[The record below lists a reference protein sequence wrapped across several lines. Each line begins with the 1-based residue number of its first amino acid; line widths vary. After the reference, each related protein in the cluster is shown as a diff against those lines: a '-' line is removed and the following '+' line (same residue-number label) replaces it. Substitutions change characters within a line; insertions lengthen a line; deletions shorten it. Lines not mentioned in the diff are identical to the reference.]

1 MMRRALPTIRL
12 PDAWLAEGGLA
23 SAEADARRRRWGEN
37 DIVEAPPHAFWDLA
51 RDTAKDPMI
60 WFLAGTSAL
69 YAAVGQG
76 VEAATLLAAIAPLI
90 GMDLYLH
97 RRTQAS
103 TEGLQSRLAVTARV
117 LRDGA
122 PKAIPA
128 RAVVA
133 GDLALVAAGEPFP
146 ADGIIVGGSE
156 IQVDESALTGEAYP
170 VGKRPFVAGS
180 ASPARSVGGLPEV
193 QGSSVRRDNGEVFVE
208 HEHWGFAGTRLLTG
222 TASLRVAF
230 TGGETVY
237 GEIVRSAVSGSHA
250 PTPLQGAIRNLVTVL
265 IAVASVI
272 CLIMAATR
280 LIQGHG
286 WVDALISA
294 VTLATA
300 ALPEEFPVVFT
311 FFLGVGVYRLA
322 RRQALVRRAVSVE
335 NIGRVSCICSDKTGT
350 ITEGRLHLT
359 HLLPAADLEDK
370 RLLFFASIASRGDS
384 GDPLDA
390 AILREADGDPARGLP
405 VELLATFPFTEGR
418 KRESTIVRDQ
428 DGTLIAVTKGATETV
443 LEMCELAPGER
454 GEWDRRMLE
463 FAGEG
468 HKVIACAWRPLDEA
482 VWTKAAAELN
492 HGYRLAGL
500 LAFEDPVRESVAHA
514 VDLCR
519 EGLIHTIMV
528 TGDHP
533 LTARAVAREIG
544 LGGPEPVIVS
554 GDEIEARVA
563 RGEGATL
570 RHVDVIARAAPAQK
584 LALVRALQ
592 DAGEIVA
599 VTGDGVN
606 DVPALQAADVG
617 IAMGERGTRSAR
629 EVASIVLLDDNF
641 RTIVRAIGEG
651 RQLFRNL
658 QLSFFYLLMIHIP
671 LVITA
676 AFVPLAG
683 YPLLYLPVHIVWLE
697 MIIHP
702 TALLVF
708 QELPASERLAPG
720 AAGGPARFFSRRD
733 WVVIAAVG
741 GLVTTFVVAGY
752 LTSLSEGGRVEHG
765 RAMALGVLTLTS
777 AALTAALSGLRTW
790 ISRFV
795 TGGTV
800 ALSVV
805 LIQGPIV
812 ARLLHLEPLH
822 LLDWGAAVLAALI
835 ATVPVA
841 LALRDRSRRPLAAGS

>member
-1 MMRRALPTIRL
+1 MRRALPTARL
-12 PDAWLAEGGLA
+12 PDAWLSERGLA
-23 SAEADARRRRWGEN
+23 TAEADARRRRYGAN
-37 DIVEAPPHAFWDLA
+37 DIVETPPAALWDMA
-51 RDTAKDPMI
+51 RDTAKDPML
-60 WFLAGTSAL
+60 WFLAGTSVL

-76 VEAATLLAAIAPLI
+76 VEALTLLAAIVPLA
-90 GMDLYLH
+90 GMDVYLH
-97 RRTQAS
+97 RRTRAA
-103 TEGLQSRLAVTARV
+103 TEGLVSRLAASARV
-117 LRDGA
+117 VRDGA
-122 PKAIPA
+122 PYLVPA
-128 RAVVA
+128 RDVVA
-133 GDLALVAAGEPFP
+133 GDLALVGPGEPFP
-146 ADGIIVGGSE
+146 ADGIIVAGAE
-156 IQVDESALTGEAYP
+156 LQTDESALTGEAYP
-170 VGKRPFVAGS
+170 APKSPLAAG
-180 ASPARSVGGLPEV
+180 P
-193 QGSSVRRDNGEVFVE
+193 RDGEEVFVE

-222 TASLRVAF
+222 QATLRVAF

-237 GEIVRSAVSGSHA
+237 GEIVRSATSGTRA
-250 PTPLQGAIRNLVTVL
+250 RTPLQGAIASLVTVL
-265 IAVASVI
+265 VTVASVL
-272 CLIMAATR
+272 CLIMAWAR
-280 LIQGHG
+280 LRQGYG
-286 WVDALISA
+286 WVDALVSA

-322 RRQALVRRAVSVE
+322 RRQTLVRRAVSVE

-359 HLLPAADLEDK
+359 HLLPAPELAAP
-370 RLLFFASIASRGDS
+370 RLLFLAAIASRGDS

-390 AILREADGDPARGLP
+390 AILREAGGEGARGLP
-405 VELLATFPFTEGR
+405 VELLAIFPFTEGR
-418 KRESTIVRDQ
+418 RRESVIVRDP
-428 DGTLIAVTKGATETV
+428 DGALIAAAKGATETI
-443 LEMCELAPGER
+443 LAICELGEDQR
-454 GEWDRRMLE
+454 EAWNRRMLE
-463 FAGEG
+463 LAGEG
-468 HKVIACAWRPLDEA
+468 HRVIACAWRPFDEQ
-482 VWTKAAAELN
+482 VWSRRTGELT
-492 HGYRLAGL
+492 HGYRFAGL

-514 VDLCR
+514 VGLCR

-544 LGGPEPVIVS
+544 LGGAEPVVIS
-554 GDEIEARVA
+554 GEEIEARVA

-570 RHVDVIARAAPAQK
+570 RRVDVIARAAPAQK
-584 LALVRALQ
+584 LALVLALQ

-629 EVASIVLLDDNF
+629 EVAAIVLLDDNF

-658 QLSFFYLLMIHIP
+658 QLSFLYLLMVHVP

-708 QELPASERLAPG
+708 QELPASERLQPV

-733 WVVIAAVG
+733 WVAIAAVG
-741 GLVTTFVVAGY
+741 GLLTAFVVAGY
-752 LTSLSEGGRVEHG
+752 LASLGEGGRVEHG
-765 RAMALGVLTLTS
+765 RAMALAVLTLAS
-777 AALTAALSGLRTW
+777 AALTAALSRLRTW
-790 ISRFV
+790 TSRIV
-795 TGGTV
+795 AAGTV
-800 ALSVV
+800 ALSVALVQTPV
-805 LIQGPIV
+805 L

-822 LLDWGAAVLAALI
+822 LGDWILAVGAAVLGCSPLVI
-835 ATVPVA
+835 AF
-841 LALRDRSRRPLAAGS
+841 RERG

>member
-1 MMRRALPTIRL
+1 MMRRALPTTRL
-12 PDAWLAEGGLA
+12 PDAWLAERGLA
-23 SAEADARRRRWGEN
+23 SVEAEARRRRYGEN
-37 DIVEAPPHAFWDLA
+37 DIVEAPPHAFWDLT

-60 WFLAGTSAL
+60 WFFTGTSVL

-76 VEAATLLAAIAPLI
+76 VEAATLLAAIVPLI
-90 GMDLYLH
+90 GMDLFLH

-117 LRDGA
+117 RRDGA
-122 PKAIPA
+122 PEEIPA

-146 ADGIIVGGSE
+146 ADGIIVVGAD

-170 VGKRPFVAGS
+170 VSKRPLEAIPHDG
-180 ASPARSVGGLPEV
+180 E
-193 QGSSVRRDNGEVFVE
+193 EVFVE
-208 HEHWGFAGTRLLTG
+208 HEHWGLAGTRLLTG
-222 TASLRVAF
+222 SASLRVAF

-250 PTPLQGAIRNLVTVL
+250 HTPLQGAIRNLVSVL

-286 WVDALISA
+286 WVDALVSA

-359 HLLPAADLEDK
+359 HLLPAAGLEDK
-370 RLLFFASIASRGDS
+370 RLLLFASIASRADS
-384 GDPLDA
+384 GDPLDVA
-390 AILREADGDPARGLP
+390 VFREADGNGALGLP

-418 KRESTIVRDQ
+418 KRESAIVRHP
-428 DGTLIAVTKGATETV
+428 DGTLIAATKGATETI
-443 LEMCELAPGER
+443 LEMCQLTDAEHQ
-454 GEWDRRMLE
+454 EWTRCMLE
-463 FAGEG
+463 LAGEG
-468 HKVIACAWRPLDEA
+468 HKVIACAWRPLDQT
-482 VWTKAAAELN
+482 VWTAADELT
-492 HGYRLAGL
+492 HGYHLAGL
-500 LAFEDPVRESVAHA
+500 LAFEDPVREGIAHA
-514 VDLCR
+514 VGLCR

-544 LGGPEPVIVS
+544 LGGPEPVIIS
-554 GDEIEARVA
+554 GDEIEACVA

-570 RHVDVIARAAPAQK
+570 RRVDVIARAAPAQK

-629 EVASIVLLDDNF
+629 EVAAIVLLDDNF

-708 QELPASERLAPG
+708 QQLPASERLAPG

-733 WVVIAAVG
+733 WAVIAGVG
-741 GLVTTFVVAGY
+741 GLITVFVVAGY
-752 LTSLSEGGRVEHG
+752 LTSLNEGGHVEHG
-765 RAMALGVLTLTS
+765 RAMALAILTLAS
-777 AALTAALSGLRTW
+777 AALTAALSRLSSWT
-790 ISRFV
+790 SRIV
-795 TGGTV
+795 TAGTI
-800 ALSVV
+800 ALSVA
-805 LIQGPIV
+805 LIQIPFA
-812 ARLLHLEPLH
+812 ARLLHLEALH
-822 LLDWGAAVLAALI
+822 ADDWGAAFVAALI
-835 ATVPVA
+835 ATVPVV
-841 LALRDRSRRPLAAGS
+841 LELRGRSRHSRAARS

>member
-1 MMRRALPTIRL
+1 MMRRALPTSRL

-69 YAAVGQG
+69 YAVVGQG

-170 VGKRPFVAGS
+170 VPKRPLA
-180 ASPARSVGGLPEV
+180 AIP
-193 QGSSVRRDNGEVFVE
+193 RDGEEVFVE

-250 PTPLQGAIRNLVTVL
+250 LTPLQGAIRNLVTGL

-286 WVDALISA
+286 WVDALVSA

-390 AILREADGDPARGLP
+390 AILREADGNGARGLP

-428 DGTLIAVTKGATETV
+428 DGTLIAATKGATETV

-454 GEWDRRMLE
+454 SEWDRRMLE

-482 VWTKAAAELN
+482 VWTKAADELT

-741 GLVTTFVVAGY
+741 GLVTIFVVAGY

-790 ISRFV
+790 TSRFV

-800 ALSVV
+800 ALSVL
-805 LIQGPIV
+805 LIQTPIV

-822 LLDWGAAVLAALI
+822 VLDWGAAVLAALI

-841 LALRDRSRRPLAAGS
+841 LALRDRSRRPLAAGP

>member
-1 MMRRALPTIRL
+1 MMRRALPTARL
-12 PDAWLAEGGLA
+12 PDAWLAERGLA
-23 SAEADARRRRWGEN
+23 SAEADARRRRYGAN
-37 DIVEAPPHAFWDLA
+37 DIVEAPPAALWDVA
-51 RDTAKDPMI
+51 RDTAKDPML
-60 WFLAGTSAL
+60 WFLVGTSVL
-69 YAAVGQG
+69 YAAVGQR
-76 VEAATLLAAIAPLI
+76 VEALTLLAAIVPLA
-90 GMDLYLH
+90 GMDVYLH

-103 TEGLQSRLAVTARV
+103 TEGLVSRLAVTVRV
-117 LRDGA
+117 VRDGA
-122 PKAIPA
+122 PREVPA
-128 RAVVA
+128 RDVVV
-133 GDLALVAAGEPFP
+133 GDLALVGPGEPFP
-146 ADGIIVGGSE
+146 ADGIIVAGAE
-156 IQVDESALTGEAYP
+156 LQADESTLTGEAYP
-170 VGKRPFVAGS
+170 VAKRVLTDGATLHLQQATHEASRAGG
-180 ASPARSVGGLPEV
+180 PRYNNE
-193 QGSSVRRDNGEVFVE
+193 EIFIE

-222 TASLRVAF
+222 SAALRVAF

-237 GEIVRSAVSGSHA
+237 GEIVRSAA
-250 PTPLQGAIRNLVTVL
+250 PGARARTPLQGAIASLVTVL
-265 IAVASVI
+265 ITVASVL
-272 CLIMAATR
+272 CLIMAWAR
-280 LIQGHG
+280 LRQGYG
-286 WVDALISA
+286 WVDALVSA

-322 RRQALVRRAVSVE
+322 RRQTLVRRAVSVE
-335 NIGRVSCICSDKTGT
+335 NIGRVSCICADKTGT

-359 HLLPAADLEDK
+359 HLLPAPDLTAP
-370 RLLFFASIASRGDS
+370 RLLFFAAIASRGDS

-390 AILREADGDPARGLP
+390 AILRSAGGEGVPGLP
-405 VELLATFPFTEGR
+405 VELLAIFPFTEGR
-418 KRESTIVRDQ
+418 RRESVIVRDPE
-428 DGTLIAVTKGATETV
+428 GVLIAAAKGATETI
-443 LEMCELAPGER
+443 LAICELGESQR
-454 GEWDRRMLE
+454 EAWNRRMLE
-463 FAGEG
+463 LAGEG
-468 HKVIACAWRPLDEA
+468 HRVIACAWRPFDEQ
-482 VWTKAAAELN
+482 VWSRRTDELT
-492 HGYRLAGL
+492 HGYRFAGL

-514 VDLCR
+514 VGLCR

-544 LGGPEPVIVS
+544 LGGAEPVVIS
-554 GDEIEARVA
+554 GDEIEARIA

-570 RHVDVIARAAPAQK
+570 RRVDVIARAAPAQK
-584 LALVRALQ
+584 LALVKALQ

-629 EVASIVLLDDNF
+629 EVAAIVLLDDNF

-658 QLSFFYLLMIHIP
+658 QLSFLYLLMVHVP

-708 QELPASERLAPG
+708 QELPASERLQPI

-733 WVVIAAVG
+733 WVAIAAVG
-741 GLVTTFVVAGY
+741 GLLTAFVVAGY
-752 LTSLSEGGRVEHG
+752 LTSLGEGGRIEHG
-765 RAMALGVLTLTS
+765 RAMALAVLTLAS

-790 ISRFV
+790 TSRIV
-795 TGGTV
+795 GAGTV
-800 ALSVV
+800 ALSVALVQTPV
-805 LIQGPIV
+805 L

-822 LLDWGAAVLAALI
+822 LGDWILAAFAAVLGCTPLVI
-835 ATVPVA
+835 SF
-841 LALRDRSRRPLAAGS
+841 RDRG